1 MPLSWQFLVRLVPN
15 TTENNHI
22 RYLGSD
28 EVLVLRSSQCRL
40 VTPSPMMVEA
50 GGSCDQVLDLPLVQ
64 NKFKSNLGN
73 LMRHCLSIKCEKK
86 GRDLAQC
93 LCGGHKAL
101 GSTSAGK
108 QQKLSWNI
116 SRHLFSQSLKL
127 RSSKPASPTQQ
138 IQGQEELYEIVF
150 GQEELYEIVLTKNK
164 KYGSL
169 MTIDFRSEVGI
180 ISATVQPDLKI
191 CLSYCNEMK

>member
-1 MPLSWQFLVRLVPN
+1 MPLPWQFLLRPVPN

-22 RYLGSD
+22 RFLDSD

-50 GGSCDQVLDLPLVQ
+50 GGSCDQVLDLPVVQ
-64 NKFKSNLGN
+64 SKFKSSLGN
-73 LMRHCLSIKCEKK
+73 LMRHCFPIKCEKK

-101 GSTSAGK
+101 VSTSAGK
-108 QQKLSWNI
+108 QQKHSRCI
-116 SRHLFSQSLKL
+116 SRHSYSQSLKL
-127 RSSKPASPTQQ
+127 RSSKPATPTEQ

-150 GQEELYEIVLTKNK
+150 GQEELYEIVSTEN

-169 MTIDFRSEVGI
+169 MTVDFRSEVGI
-180 ISATVQPDLKI
+180 ITAAVQPDLTI
-191 CLSYCNEMK
+191 YLSYCNEMR